1 MAGNHNNQKNND
13 ELLSWIVVVVALAV
27 FWPVGLF
34 LLFRKLTRS
43 GGSAGGRHP
52 ADVQQA
58 RQNGQARQEPGTQGI
73 RQPGGTVY
81 RRDSA
86 AAPQRQVVRRQ
97 PVRQAGQQGVGTG
110 VQPVQHCN
118 QGRGLIIGGGVLAGL
133 FGFVSFTELVNV
145 ADGLLHG
152 YGWWSLEDIF
162 IPLGLCG
169 VGLVLL
175 SVGLSRAKQGRRF
188 RKYLALIGRQDS
200 IAVETLAQAMPV
212 PLHTA
217 CDDLQEMLDK
227 GILPVG
233 YLDMSSGRLILSDEG
248 LREETREPEVKP
260 NTLGEDERTLAQ
272 IRAVNDAIEDEEM
285 SRKIDRIE
293 EITRKI
299 FAYQKKNPEKAGQLR
314 SFLNYYLP
322 TTLKILNAY
331 AQMEEQGVEGA
342 NITAAKV
349 RIEGMMDKVVEGYE
363 KQLDRLFENEAMDIT
378 TDVQVLEQMLEKDG
392 LSQQWEGLTL
402 NG

>member
-1 MAGNHNNQKNND
+1 MAGNQGKKND
-13 ELLSWIVVVVALAV
+13 ELMSWIIVVVALVV

-34 LLFRKLTRS
+34 LLFRKLTQSS
-43 GGSAGGRHP
+43 GSSRTGSRHP
-52 ADVQQA
+52 YDIQQQEEWQS
-58 RQNGQARQEPGTQGI
+58 RQTRQEPGTQGV
-73 RQPGGTVY
+73 RQSGTVY

-86 AAPQRQVVRRQ
+86 PTRRQVVRRQ
-97 PVRQAGQQGVGTG
+97 PVPPTRTAAPAPGAKHSG
-110 VQPVQHCN
+110 
-118 QGRGLIIGGGVLAGL
+118 QGRGLIVGGGVLAGM
-133 FGFVSFTELVNV
+133 FGFISFASLVNLV
-145 ADGLLHG
+145 DNILHG
-152 YGWWSLEDIF
+152 YSWWSLEDIF

-175 SVGLSRAKQGRRF
+175 SVGLSRSRKEKRF
-188 RKYLALIGRQDS
+188 RKYLALIGRQES
-200 IAVETLAQAMPV
+200 VWVETLAQAMPV
-212 PLHTA
+212 PMHTA

-227 GILPVG
+227 GILPMG
-233 YLDMSSGRLILSDEG
+233 YLDMGSGRLILTDEG
-248 LREETREPEVKP
+248 LRTEPETPEPKDD
-260 NTLGEDERTLAQ
+260 TEGEDARTLAQ

-299 FAYQKKNPEKAGQLR
+299 FAYQKKNPAKAGQLR
-314 SFLNYYLP
+314 TFLNYYLP

-392 LSQQWEGLTL
+392 LSQQWEGMTL

>member
-1 MAGNHNNQKNND
+1 MAGNYGGQNYND
-13 ELLSWIVVVVALAV
+13 GLMSWIIVVIALV
-27 FWPVGLF
+27 IFWPVGLF
-34 LLFRKLTRS
+34 LLFRKLTQNS
-43 GGSAGGRHP
+43 GSSAGSRHP
-52 ADVQQA
+52 YDVQ
-58 RQNGQARQEPGTQGI
+58 RQKQQSQNRQEPGTQGI
-73 RQPGGTVY
+73 RTDGPI
-81 RRDSA
+81 
-86 AAPQRQVVRRQ
+86 PVVRRQ
-97 PVRQAGQQGVGTG
+97 PGNVPKKQQVVRRSTPQYRD
-110 VQPVQHCN
+110 N
-118 QGRGLIIGGGVLAGL
+118 SGRGLLVGGGVLAGI
-133 FGFVSFTELVNV
+133 FGFISFTELLNLVDN
-145 ADGLLHG
+145 LLHG
-152 YGWWSLEDIF
+152 YSWWRLEDLF
-162 IPLGLCG
+162 IPLGVCG

-175 SVGLSRAKQGRRF
+175 SVGLSRGRKAKRF
-188 RKYLALIGRQDS
+188 RKYLALIGRQDAIS
-200 IAVETLAQAMPV
+200 VETLAQAMPV
-212 PLHTA
+212 SLHTA

-233 YLDMSSGRLILSDEG
+233 YLDMGSGRLILSDEG
-248 LREETREPEVKP
+248 IQEEPAPKPEPKP
-260 NTLGEDERTLAQ
+260 GAVGEDERILAQ

>member
-1 MAGNHNNQKNND
+1 MAGNQGRQTNND
-13 ELLSWIVVVVALAV
+13 ELVSWIIVVVALVA

-34 LLFRKLTRS
+34 LLFRKLTQSPGRS
-43 GGSAGGRHP
+43 RTGSRHP
-52 ADVQQA
+52 YDIRQQEEW
-58 RQNGQARQEPGTQGI
+58 QSGQTRQEPGTQGV
-73 RQPGGTVY
+73 RQSGVY

-86 AAPQRQVVRRQ
+86 PTRRQVVRRQ
-97 PVRQAGQQGVGTG
+97 PVRQMGQQGVQAVNKSG
-110 VQPVQHCN
+110 

-133 FGFVSFTELVNV
+133 FGFISFTEILNV
-145 ADGLLHG
+145 VDGFLHG
-152 YGWWSLEDIF
+152 YSWWSLEEIF
-162 IPLGLCG
+162 VPLGLCG

-175 SVGLSRAKQGRRF
+175 SVGLARSRKAKRF
-188 RKYLALIGRQDS
+188 RKYLALIGRQES
-200 IAVETLAQAMPV
+200 IWVESLAQAMPV
-212 PLHTA
+212 PMHTA

-233 YLDMSSGRLILSDEG
+233 YLDMGSGRLILTDEG
-248 LREETREPEVKP
+248 LHKEPEPQEQPKEDTV
-260 NTLGEDERTLAQ
+260 GEDARILAQ

-342 NITAAKV
+342 NITAAKA

-392 LSQQWEGLTL
+392 LSQQWDGLTL